1 MTTLLNRALI
11 PNMLDQQTDLST
23 PIIAIADYLPQYRR
37 MHRVTVAD
45 DAKI

>member
-1 MTTLLNRALI
+1 
-11 PNMLDQQTDLST
+11 MLDQQTDQST
-23 PIIAIADYLPQYRR
+23 PIIAIADYPPQYLR